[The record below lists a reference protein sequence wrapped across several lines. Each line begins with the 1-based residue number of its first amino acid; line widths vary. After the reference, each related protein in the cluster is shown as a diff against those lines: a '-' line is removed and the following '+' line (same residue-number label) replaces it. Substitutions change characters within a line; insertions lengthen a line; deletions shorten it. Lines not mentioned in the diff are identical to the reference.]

1 MNRGSEEEEEGEGE
15 RGWTTWRGG
24 GLAEDD
30 GVLPVVATVEAGVG
44 YGRKKKRLQRI
55 EKGWKERRER
65 VAVAAWWPVGG
76 CAGFLWWS
84 WCSG

>member
-30 GVLPVVATVEAGVG
+30 GVLPVVAAVEAGVG
-44 YGRKKKRLQRI
+44 YGRKKKRLQRR

>member
-1 MNRGSEEEEEGEGE
+1 LRG
-15 RGWTTWRGG
+15 GG

-30 GVLPVVATVEAGVG
+30 SVLPVVVAVEAGVG
-44 YGRKKKRLQRI
+44 YGREKKKLQRR
-55 EKGWKERRER
+55 EKGWRET

-76 CAGFLWWS
+76 CDGFRWWS